1 MCVVGMQ
8 SELGEASTLFFHVRQ
23 KKSAVTV
30 DWNVKQAWWY
40 SVKFLFFCV
49 ESKVCWS

>member
-1 MCVVGMQ
+1 MCVMGMQ
-8 SELGEASTLFFHVRQ
+8 SELDEASTLFFHVRQ

-30 DWNVKQAWWY
+30 DWNVSRHGGIASNSCSFY
-40 SVKFLFFCV
+40 V